1 MISSLV
7 MIFGA
12 LGVAAN
18 ILIYQLKSGKKIL
31 LSKMFSDFF
40 WVLHYV
46 CLSAFSGAAIAGIG
60 FIRDGV
66 FLHQDKKWA
75 QSSLWLWLFLIL
87 SVVSAYFTWN
97 GIFSLLPAVASVL
110 LIISLWKNKPML
122 ICVLAF
128 PISTLMLIYN
138 IYCNSYFG
146 IANEILTLISA
157 FIGVIKNKKQ
167 QKERHL
173 NENN

>member
-1 MISSLV
+1 VTGLV
-7 MIFGA
+7 AMIFGA
-12 LGVAAN
+12 LGVAIN

-31 LSKMFSDFF
+31 LSKLVSDFF

-60 FIRDGV
+60 IIRDAV

-75 QSSLWLWLFLIL
+75 QSKAWLWLFLAL
-87 SVVSAYFTWN
+87 SVISAVFTWKSV
-97 GIFSLLPAVASVL
+97 FSLLPAFAAVL
-110 LIISLWKNKPML
+110 LVFSLWKNNPML

-128 PISTLMLIYN
+128 PISAAMLAYN
-138 IYCNSYFG
+138 IYCVSYFG

-157 FIGVIKNKKQ
+157 FIGVIKNKKTV
-167 QKERHL
+167 KE
-173 NENN
+173 EI